1 VKVPRARRAL
11 AAALSLAA
19 ALLPAARAEEA
30 QDLLPD
36 LVQRPPYKLGLEQEG
51 DRWRIIFASAVENH
65 GKGPLVIEGSRR
77 NRKTPE
83 MRADQVIVRS
93 DGSLSRVEGV
103 GALRF
108 VVSSDHR
115 HWHVIGFDRFELR
128 RAHNFKLLLRDR
140 KTGFCLG
147 DRYSADPAPGA
158 VPEFLQSR
166 CGLDRPR
173 LLRVREGITPGF
185 GDDYKPSL
193 EGQYLDVTGLATG
206 RYVLTHRANS
216 DRKILE
222 SDYGNNAASILLRLD
237 WQDGEPRVK
246 VLIVCPGAERCEA
259 PPGA

>member
-1 VKVPRARRAL
+1 MKGSRVRAAL
-11 AAALSLAA
+11 AALALAA
-19 ALLPAARAEEA
+19 GLLPAAHAGEA

-36 LVQRPPYKLGLEQEG
+36 LVQRAPYKLGLEGES
-51 DRWRIIFASAVENH
+51 DRWRLVFASSVENH
-65 GKGPLVIEGSRR
+65 GEGPLVIEGVRR
-77 NRKTPE
+77 NRKTAE
-83 MRADQVIVRS
+83 MRADQVILHT
-93 DGSLSRVEGV
+93 DGSTRRVEGV
-103 GALRF
+103 GTLRF

-115 HWHVIGFDRFELR
+115 HWHVLGFDRFELR

-147 DRYSADPAPGA
+147 DRYSADPAPVA
-158 VPEFLQSR
+158 VPQFRETR

-193 EGQYLDVTGLATG
+193 EGQYLDVTGLEPG

-216 DRKILE
+216 DRRMLE
-222 SDYGNNAASILLRLD
+222 SDYGNNAASLVFRLD
-237 WQDGEPRVK
+237 WEGGEPRVK
-246 VLIVCPGAERCEA
+246 VLSVCPGVERCEA

>member
-1 VKVPRARRAL
+1 VKVSRVRTAL
-11 AAALSLAA
+11 AALALAA
-19 ALLPAARAEEA
+19 ALLPAAGAGEP

-36 LVQRPPYKLGLEQEG
+36 LVQRAPYKLGVEQDG
-51 DRWRIIFASAVENH
+51 DRWRIVFASAVENH
-65 GKGPLVIEGSRR
+65 GEGPLVIEGSRP
-77 NRKTPE
+77 NRKTVE
-83 MRADQVIVRS
+83 MRADQAILRS
-93 DGSLSRVEGV
+93 DGSTRVVKGV

-158 VPEFLQSR
+158 VPEFMRTR
-166 CGLDRPR
+166 CGRDGPG

-193 EGQYLDVTGLATG
+193 EGQYLDVTGLAAG
-206 RYVLTHRANS
+206 RYVLTHRASS
-216 DRKILE
+216 DRAILE
-222 SDYGNNAASILLRLD
+222 SDYTNNAASVVFRLD
-237 WQDGEPRVK
+237 WEDGEPQLE
-246 VLIVCPGAERCEA
+246 VLNICPGAERCQA
-259 PPGA
+259 PPG